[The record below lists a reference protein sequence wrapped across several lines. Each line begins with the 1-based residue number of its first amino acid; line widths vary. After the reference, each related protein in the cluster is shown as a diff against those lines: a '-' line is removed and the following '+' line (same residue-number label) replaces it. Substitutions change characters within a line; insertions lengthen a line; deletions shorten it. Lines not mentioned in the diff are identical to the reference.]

1 MTQSNRFDR
10 ERATGHQYLRLKLCV
25 RIETLSPKEK
35 REDFFLENGTVTQ
48 SETLKEPNN
57 NNMDVQF
64 VTNMFDND

>member
-48 SETLKEPNN
+48 SETLKE
-57 NNMDVQF
+57 
-64 VTNMFDND
+64 TK